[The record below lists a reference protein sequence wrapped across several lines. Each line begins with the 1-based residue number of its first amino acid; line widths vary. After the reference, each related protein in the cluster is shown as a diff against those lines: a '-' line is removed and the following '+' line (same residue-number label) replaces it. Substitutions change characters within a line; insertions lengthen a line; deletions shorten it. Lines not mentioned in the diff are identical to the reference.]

1 MSEHERNFSTVCT
14 RQLKDARNERRE
26 FTRNA
31 WILCSV
37 NEPPLQ
43 LYPCPSL
50 PLSCERHGRS
60 DSSSFLL
67 RSRHELKKRNS
78 RVFQHFAPF
87 EIFQRPV
94 EETAERIPR
103 GYFRSFT
110 CFRIKERSMGTCPLS
125 CHRKGFIFSS
135 LSRRMCQVVFHFL
148 RDPSVIK
155 CHFFFPSMIDEI
167 IIIIIVATRVYK
179 FFGSWIELFDNNNFN
194 YQRYS
199 KSISP

>member
-1 MSEHERNFSTVCT
+1 MKNGKSGGKSVGKGKNEWT
-14 RQLKDARNERRE
+14 RAKLFNGLHATAERRAKR
-26 FTRNA
+26 TT
-31 WILCSV
+31 WIYAKRV
-37 NEPPLQ
+37 NFMFRERATLA
-43 LYPCPSL
+43 L
-50 PLSCERHGRS
+50 PFPCERHGRS

-179 FFGSWIELFDNNNFN
+179 SPLNWIIR
-194 YQRYS
+194 Q
-199 KSISP
+199 